1 MNRRLKSGLFIAISS
16 VVVVAIAVVV
26 NLLCGAFPEEYT
38 HYDISGMGLYDLTDQ
53 TESMIKNIDEEITLY
68 LVARDGAENTT
79 ILEFLKRYE
88 RINSNIDIE
97 TVDPE
102 VIPTFA
108 SENGTTHNISS
119 LTENSVIVS
128 GESRDYEVSYETIVT
143 TEYSEEEMMMYYY
156 YGQTPTGT
164 TTFNAEQAIT
174 SAIDNITSDNLP
186 KLYILTGHS
195 EYAIGSALSGYIKT
209 DNYETE
215 ELSLM
220 TGDGV
225 IPEDADCIIINSPAA
240 DITETELETLK
251 TYIDDGGKLILVT
264 SYNTEGIDFTNL
276 YELGEYYGMSVVDGL
291 VMESNTA
298 NYSQTPYYLVPNL
311 SATDNITS
319 ELSTSG
325 SYAIFPTAH
334 AISIAEDL
342 DEKIT
347 VSKLA
352 YTSSD
357 AYTVGI
363 QGTQINVDDVIYSG
377 ECVVAASST
386 LSDTNGRFVWFTSY
400 GITDDSADSAVSGGN
415 SKLFL
420 STLGELCEKQES
432 VSIAGKVMNTEYLVT
447 TASSPLVVGAAF
459 VIIIPIALIIT
470 GIVISVVRR
479 RR

>member
-38 HYDISGMGLYDLTDQ
+38 HYDISGMGLYELTDQ
-53 TESMIKNIDEEITLY
+53 TESMIENVDEEITLY

-88 RINSNIDIE
+88 RLNSKISIE
-97 TVDPE
+97 IVDPE

-108 SENGTTHNISS
+108 TENGTTHTISN

-128 GESRDYEVSYETIVT
+128 GENRDYEVLYSAIFT

-174 SAIDNITSDNLP
+174 SAIDNITSENLP
-186 KLYILTGHS
+186 KLYILTGHN
-195 EYAIGSALSGYIKT
+195 EYAIGSALTSYLKT
-209 DNYETE
+209 DNYETQ

-220 TGDGV
+220 TGDGS

-240 DITETELETLK
+240 DLTEAELETLK
-251 TYIDDGGKLILVT
+251 GYIDEGGKVILVT
-264 SYNTEGIDFTNL
+264 SYNTEGVDFTNL
-276 YELGEYYGMSVVDGL
+276 YELGEYYGMSVVEGL

-298 NYSQTPYYLVPNL
+298 NYSQAPYYIVPNL
-311 SATDNITS
+311 SATDSITS
-319 ELSTSG
+319 GLSG
-325 SYAIFPTAH
+325 SYTIFPTAH
-334 AISIAEDL
+334 AISISDEL
-342 DEKIT
+342 DENVT

-352 YTSSD
+352 FTSSD
-357 AYTVGI
+357 AYTAGI
-363 QGTQINVDDVIYSG
+363 QGTQINAEDVLYSG
-377 ECVVAASST
+377 ECVIAAKAT
-386 LSDTNGRFVWFTSY
+386 VNDTNGRFVWFTSY
-400 GITDDSADSAVSGGN
+400 GVTDDGADQAVSGGN

-420 STLGELCEKQES
+420 ATLGDLCEKKES

-447 TASSPLVVGAAF
+447 TASSPLVFGAVF
-459 VIIIPIALIIT
+459 VIIIPVAFIIT
-470 GIVISVVRR
+470 GIVVSVVRR